1 MSNIPKSTDANL
13 LVGTETSDDAGIY
26 RLSDELALVNTVDYF
41 TPIVDEPYT
50 FGAIAATNSLSDVY
64 SMGGTP
70 KTALNIT
77 CWPKTDLELS
87 VLGEIIR
94 GGTDKVLEAGAAL
107 VGGHTVDA
115 PELMYGLAVTGV
127 VHPKKFV
134 RNYGAQPGD
143 VLILTKKLGIGIL
156 TTGLKFNKIGDE
168 VLPKIVES
176 MTRLNAYAAK
186 VMLKYGAHAC
196 TDVTGYG
203 LLGHGMEMAE
213 GNNVAL
219 KIDSRAVPFFTE
231 APELVAQDTYTQA
244 YLANMAF
251 LADKV
256 TFHEGVETGRSLL
269 LGEFLADKEQSLAPR
284 TDAVD
289 VMRHILM
296 EAETSGGLLF
306 ALPAEHADAALDEL
320 HAGDC
325 PEAAIIGEVVA
336 ADRAHIDVF

>member
-77 CWPKTDLELS
+77 CWPKADLELS

-94 GGTDKVLEAGAAL
+94 GGADKVLEAGAAL

-127 VHPKKFV
+127 VHPKRFV

-143 VLILTKKLGIGIL
+143 ALILTKKLGIGIL

-168 VLPKIVES
+168 VLPKIVAS
-176 MTRLNAYAAK
+176 MTRLNASASE

-251 LADKV
+251 LTDKV
-256 TFHEGVETGRSLL
+256 NFHESVARG
-269 LGEFLADKEQSLAPR
+269 
-284 TDAVD
+284 AVPGNLSTKRNVD
-289 VMRHILM
+289 TMRHILM

-306 ALPAEHADAALDEL
+306 ALPPENADAAVTEL

-336 ADRAHIDVF
+336 ADTAHIEVF